1 MPYIE
6 EVLLR
11 ISPVQRMT
19 TIYDVPADKLIDAAA
34 RRLADVTE
42 IRPPEWAGF
51 VKTGVHRE
59 KPPVRKDWWHVRSAA
74 LLRKVYMLGPIG
86 TERLAAEFGGNRDG
100 GSAPKHPR
108 AGSRSVVRK
117 SLQQLKAAGLVADEP
132 KNKGKIIT
140 AKGQSFLDNTAR
152 EVMKELVAKQPELGK
167 YY

>member
-1 MPYIE
+1 
-6 EVLLR
+6 
-11 ISPVQRMT
+11 MT

-34 RRLADVTE
+34 RHLASVPE
-42 IRPPEWAGF
+42 MRPPEWAAF

-74 LLRKVYMLGPIG
+74 VLRKVYMHGPIG

-108 AGSRSVVRK
+108 AGSRNIIRK

-140 AKGQSFLDNTAR
+140 PKGQSLLDNTAHD
-152 EVMKELVAKQPELGK
+152 VLKELVAKQPELGK

>member
-1 MPYIE
+1 
-6 EVLLR
+6 
-11 ISPVQRMT
+11 MT
-19 TIYDVPADKLIDAAA
+19 TIYDVPAEKLIDAAA
-34 RRLADVTE
+34 RRLQELPE
-42 IRPPEWAGF
+42 IKPPEWAFF

-100 GSAPKHPR
+100 GSAPKHPKK
-108 AGSRSVVRK
+108 GSRNVVRK

-132 KNKGKIIT
+132 KNRGKVIT
-140 AKGQSFLDNTAR
+140 PKGQSFLDNTAHD
-152 EVMKELVAKQPELGK
+152 VMKELAAQRPELGK